1 MGGFALRRMLVSV
14 GVLRRLGFPQQCRC
28 LWNRPLKTMYGRLG
42 KRRVCECEFC
52 EQRATY
58 ENNGLEN

>member
-14 GVLRRLGFPQQCRC
+14 GVLRRLGFPQQCEC

-42 KRRVCECEFC
+42 KRQCVNVSCVNG
-52 EQRATY
+52 EQRMETMD
-58 ENNGLEN
+58 